1 MSSRN
6 HEKSYSGQI
15 RTENGSEFVYL
26 KFHCTCRVI
35 ILLSWEGILVEMK
48 RTLVVIDMNDES
60 NSLIRFVFP
69 YAVRHHLHH
78 IDFIHVEDE
87 DDNLYVTED
96 PSQEQGKS
104 TLEKVGV
111 MVEKCMETLPSK
123 VVSFNI
129 LITRG
134 IPEEEIVKRA
144 KEMHYDLIVLGQSIA
159 RNIEGFLSGNI
170 GIRIMENT
178 HCSVL
183 VYNPRK
189 AKWMVQY

>member
-1 MSSRN
+1 
-6 HEKSYSGQI
+6 
-15 RTENGSEFVYL
+15 
-26 KFHCTCRVI
+26 
-35 ILLSWEGILVEMK
+35 MK
-48 RTLVVIDMNDES
+48 RALVAIDMNDES

-69 YAVRHHLHH
+69 YAERHHLHH

-87 DDNLYVTED
+87 EETLDMTGD
-96 PSQEQGKS
+96 PSQVQEKS
-104 TLEKVGV
+104 TLEKIGV

-123 VVSFNI
+123 VISFNI

-159 RNIEGFLSGNI
+159 RTIEGFLSGNI
-170 GIRIMENT
+170 GIRIMDNT

-189 AKWMVQY
+189 VKWMVQ

>member
-1 MSSRN
+1 
-6 HEKSYSGQI
+6 
-15 RTENGSEFVYL
+15 
-26 KFHCTCRVI
+26 
-35 ILLSWEGILVEMK
+35 MK
-48 RTLVVIDMNDES
+48 RALVAIDMNDES

-69 YAVRHHLHH
+69 YAERHNLHH

-87 DDNLYVTED
+87 DETLDVTGD
-96 PSQEQGKS
+96 PPQMQGKN
-104 TLEKVGV
+104 TLEKIGV
-111 MVEKCMETLPSK
+111 MVDKCMETLPSK

-159 RNIEGFLSGNI
+159 RSIEGFLSGNM
-170 GIRIMENT
+170 GIRIMDNT
-178 HCSVL
+178 QCSVL

-189 AKWMVQY
+189 VKWMVEY